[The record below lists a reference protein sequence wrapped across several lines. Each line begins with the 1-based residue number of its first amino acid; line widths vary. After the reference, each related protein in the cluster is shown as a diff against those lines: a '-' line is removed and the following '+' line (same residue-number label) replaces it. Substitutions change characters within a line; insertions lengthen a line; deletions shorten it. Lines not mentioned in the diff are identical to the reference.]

1 VTVDVRLF
9 RDGGLGNGSYLVRV
23 ADGRAVLVD
32 PDRRTR
38 RYLAAAADRSL
49 EIVAVLET
57 HLHADFVSGTL
68 DIRAATGAEVYEPVE
83 AGVSFPHRPVASGER
98 LALGDVEVEVLATP
112 GHAPEHVS
120 YVFHREGETAPLLF
134 SGGAMIVGGA
144 ARSDLAGAELTDRLT
159 RQTFETLQ
167 HAFSDLPDGTELLP
181 THGGGSFC
189 SAGSGTKHT
198 STLGEERATNPLLS
212 MSDRVFLESWPATF
226 PRTPAYFARMREVN
240 WAGPRLRSD
249 IEMPSAL
256 GPSTFADAAAR
267 PGSMVVDTRD
277 PASYAEAHGEGAL
290 AIPFRDSFPT
300 WLGWLVPADARL
312 LLVLGDATLEDVVD
326 ACSLIGFERFDG
338 YLEGGMDAW
347 REAGLP
353 VRSLPTIGAED
364 VVPWLQMGALPLDVR
379 EPDELERGS
388 VVGAVSVPLGDL
400 PQRVGTLPSGRP
412 LVAYCASGLRS
423 TTAASILERAGV
435 GPVVN
440 LKGGYGA
447 WQEAGRD

>member
-1 VTVDVRLF
+1 MDVRLF
-9 RDGGLGNGSYLVRV
+9 RDRGLGNGSYLVRV
-23 ADGRAVLVD
+23 ADGRAVIID

-38 RYLAAAADRSL
+38 RYLAAAEDRNL

-57 HLHADFVSGTL
+57 HLHADFVSGAL
-68 DIRAATGAEVYEPVE
+68 DIRAASGAEIYEPAE

-98 LALGDVEVEVLATP
+98 LDLGDVEVEVFATP

-120 YVFHREGETAPLLF
+120 YVFRREGESALLLF
-134 SGGAMIVGGA
+134 SGGALIVGGA
-144 ARSDLAGAELTDRLT
+144 ARSDLAGAELTERLT

-167 HAFSDLPDGTELLP
+167 HAFSDLPDETELLP

-189 SAGSGTKHT
+189 STGSGADHT
-198 STLGEERATNPLLS
+198 STLGRERASNPLLP
-212 MSDRVFLESWPATF
+212 MSDHTFLESWPATF

-249 IEMPSAL
+249 IEMPPAL
-256 GPSTFADAAAR
+256 GPSAFADAAAR
-267 PGSMVVDTRD
+267 PGSMVVDARD

-300 WLGWLVPADARL
+300 WLGWLVPADERL
-312 LLVLGDATLEDVVD
+312 LLVLGGATLDDVVD
-326 ACSLIGFERFDG
+326 ACTLVGFERFDG

-364 VVPWLQMGALPLDVR
+364 VVPWLQMGTLPLDVR

-388 VVGAVSVPLGDL
+388 VLGAVSVPLGDL
-400 PQRVGTLPSGRP
+400 PRSVGTLPSGRP